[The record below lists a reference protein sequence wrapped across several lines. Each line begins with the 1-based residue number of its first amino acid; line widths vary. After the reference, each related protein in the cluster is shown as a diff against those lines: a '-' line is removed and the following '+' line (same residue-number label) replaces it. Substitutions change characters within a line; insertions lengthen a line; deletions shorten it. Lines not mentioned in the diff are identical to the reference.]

1 MTWAIFLL
9 LAAVLAAT
17 ACLPIVV
24 PLQRGIRLLNKKSGA
39 DTANWT
45 RHASIAFL
53 WVTPLAGAMI
63 YLAIGEPDGLRPARA
78 DPTPI
83 ASIEGAETIESLPP
97 DERAKAIAS
106 MVSSLE
112 ARLRAEPNDLDGW
125 RMLARSQSVL
135 GNHERSAAAWRETIR
150 LSQHAPGDWRGLA
163 VALLENGAGNE
174 TSVSEELENA
184 LRRVLNSNPDD
195 PMALFFLGVA
205 ARSKADNET
214 ARKYWTRLREQLPDD
229 ALIMPRLNEMLASVE

>member
-9 LAAVLAAT
+9 LTTALAAT
-17 ACLPIVV
+17 ACLPILV

-45 RHASIAFL
+45 RYASIAFL
-53 WVTPLAGAMI
+53 WVTPLTGAMI

-78 DPTPI
+78 VPPPI
-83 ASIEGAETIESLPP
+83 ASIEGAEAIASLPP

-135 GNHERSAAAWRETIR
+135 GNHERSAAAWREAIR
-150 LSQHAPGDWRGLA
+150 RSQDAPGDWRGLA
-163 VALLENGAGNE
+163 AALLENGAGNE

-184 LRRVLNSNPDD
+184 LRQVIHANPDD

-205 ARSKADNET
+205 AHSKAENET

-229 ALIMPRLNEMLASVE
+229 APILPRLNEMLASVE